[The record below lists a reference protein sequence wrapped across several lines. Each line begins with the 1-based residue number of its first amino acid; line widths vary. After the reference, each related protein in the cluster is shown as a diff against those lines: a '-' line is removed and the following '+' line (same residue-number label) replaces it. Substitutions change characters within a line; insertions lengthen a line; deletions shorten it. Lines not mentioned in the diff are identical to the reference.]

1 MERVELERRI
11 EASGIKI
18 GKIEKRIAKWEL
30 ANSEKGF
37 IKDANGYYYG
47 MSYEEYKERY
57 FDDYLRDCER
67 EIKYANQDLTD
78 AKNTLAKYIIAL
90 EEKDNYEAE
99 EKIQVI
105 VEFLERWKANAKNW
119 YIENGNLLMELRAHQ
134 NEEFDKWKL
143 ETGYKSFYNFSQEYY
158 STINGLTK
166 ELVSGN
172 KMDVGRLETYLNKEV
187 EAKYKDLVLRVTKV
201 VGLIEDASGLTIGNQ
216 GGEINGIVKGQKGV
230 CEVRTISA
238 GGYNIQ
244 CFHYRVLINRLS

>member
-134 NEEFDKWKL
+134 NEE
-143 ETGYKSFYNFSQEYY
+143 
-158 STINGLTK
+158 
-166 ELVSGN
+166 V
-172 KMDVGRLETYLNKEV
+172 
-187 EAKYKDLVLRVTKV
+187 
-201 VGLIEDASGLTIGNQ
+201 
-216 GGEINGIVKGQKGV
+216 
-230 CEVRTISA
+230 
-238 GGYNIQ
+238 
-244 CFHYRVLINRLS
+244 